1 MLDIKFIRENKDI
14 VSAGAKKKHI
24 KFDADNLLAIDDKRK
39 ELLSAVED
47 LRNKQNQASLIISK
61 AASGEERASLIEEMK
76 TLKLALQEKE
86 SELAEVMK
94 EWQKL
99 MLVVPNVP
107 DMSVPDGE
115 SEEEN
120 VEVKKWGN
128 LPSFDFPV
136 KDHIDLMIGNRMV
149 DLERGTKVHGFR
161 GYFLMNEGARLS
173 FAVWNYARQFFA
185 GEGITEVIAPS
196 IVRKEYF
203 YGTGHLPN
211 DAEDLFETQDGD
223 YLSGTAEVPM
233 MAFHSGEILKK
244 EDLPK
249 RYLAFSPCFRREAGS
264 HGKDTKGL
272 IRVHEFY
279 KFEQLIICE
288 GRHEES
294 ERLHE
299 EITLKSESFVESLG
313 LPYRR
318 LNVCSGDLSASK
330 VKQYEL
336 EVWMPFQGKYRE
348 IGSSSYYHDFQ
359 TRRFNIRYDDG
370 GVKRYA
376 HSLNNTA
383 VATPRVLA
391 AIIENNQRED
401 GKISVPMVLRPF
413 LGGAETIG

>member
-1 MLDIKFIRENKDI
+1 
-14 VSAGAKKKHI
+14 
-24 KFDADNLLAIDDKRK
+24 
-39 ELLSAVED
+39 
-47 LRNKQNQASLIISK
+47 
-61 AASGEERASLIEEMK
+61 
-76 TLKLALQEKE
+76 
-86 SELAEVMK
+86 
-94 EWQKL
+94 
-99 MLVVPNVP
+99 
-107 DMSVPDGE
+107 
-115 SEEEN
+115 
-120 VEVKKWGN
+120 
-128 LPSFDFPV
+128 
-136 KDHIDLMIGNRMV
+136 
-149 DLERGTKVHGFR
+149 LERGTKVHGFR
-161 GYFLMNEGARLS
+161 GYFLMNEGVRLS

-185 GEGITEVIAPS
+185 GEGISEVIAPS

-272 IRVHEFY
+272 VRVHEFY
-279 KFEQLIICE
+279 KFEQLILCE

-299 EITLKSESFVESLG
+299 EITLKSESFIESLG

-336 EVWMPFQGKYRE
+336 EIWMPFQGKYRE

-359 TRRFNIRYDDG
+359 TRRFNIRYDDNG
-370 GVKRYA
+370 AKRYA

-383 VATPRVLA
+383 IPTPRILA
-391 AIIENNQRED
+391 AIVENNQRED
-401 GKISVPMVLRPF
+401 GKISVPTVLRPF